1 MHSKKHLNFN
11 ALKNLVLDRTARLPD
26 NRQKSKARYS
36 LQDCCMSAFA
46 MMFFQDPSLLAFQQ
60 RLKHKMKKDNLR
72 TLFNIQDI
80 PADTQLR
87 ENLDEVESHLLE
99 VLFADFFYP
108 LQRGKQLE
116 QMQFFNGMYLVSI
129 DGTQYFTSENISCP
143 NCLEKKS
150 KKNGVRYSHQ
160 VVAATMVCPGVRQ
173 VLPLAPEPIQNS
185 DGSSKQ
191 DCETNA
197 GKRLIKKLRQTHPK
211 LKIIITADSLY
222 SKQPFVDL
230 LKESGFS
237 FILVAKQSD
246 HQVLY
251 QWFCDLKRLG
261 DTQRLEYKDPKGRT
275 HLYEWINQV
284 PLNGTKDAENI
295 NYFEYTILDGK
306 KVKYHNGWVTDISID
321 SDNIRQ
327 LVKGG
332 RAKWKIENEAFNTL
346 KNQGYH
352 LEHNFGHGKKYL
364 AYNFLLFNFLAFLLH
379 QILELC
385 DPLYQKCRES
395 FSSRKEYWNQLRCT
409 IRVIIFPRWSSLLKF
424 VIDPESGVPP

>member
-1 MHSKKHLNFN
+1 MHSKKHLSFS
-11 ALKNLVLDRTARLPD
+11 AFKNLVLERSAKLKD
-26 NRQKSKARYS
+26 NRQKSKAHYS

-60 RLKHKMKKDNLR
+60 RLKQKMQKDNLG
-72 TLFNIQDI
+72 TLFNVQDI

-87 ENLDEVESHLLE
+87 ENLDTIESHHLE
-99 VLFADFFYP
+99 LLFADFFYP
-108 LQRGKQLE
+108 LQQGKQLE
-116 QMQFFNGMYLVSI
+116 QLKFFNDMYLFSI

-143 NCLEKKS
+143 YCLKKES
-150 KKNGVRYSHQ
+150 KKTGIRFSHQ

-173 VLPLAPEPIQNS
+173 VLPLAPEPVQNS

-222 SKQPFVDL
+222 SNQPFVDL
-230 LKESGFS
+230 LKKLGFS
-237 FILVAKQSD
+237 FILVAKPSD

-251 QWFCDLKRLG
+251 QWFCDLKRMEGIQHL
-261 DTQRLEYKDPKGRT
+261 QYKDPKGRT
-275 HLYEWINQV
+275 HLYEWVNQI
-284 PLNGTKDAENI
+284 PLNGTKDADNI
-295 NYFEYTILDGK
+295 NYCEYTILDGK
-306 KVKYHNGWVTDISID
+306 KINYHNGWVTDIPID
-321 SDNIRQ
+321 SNNIIQ

-332 RAKWKIENEAFNTL
+332 RAKWKIENETFNTL

-379 QILELC
+379 QIFELC
-385 DPLYQKCRES
+385 DPLYQKCRGG

-409 IRVIIFPRWSSLLKF
+409 IRVIVFPRWSSLLQF